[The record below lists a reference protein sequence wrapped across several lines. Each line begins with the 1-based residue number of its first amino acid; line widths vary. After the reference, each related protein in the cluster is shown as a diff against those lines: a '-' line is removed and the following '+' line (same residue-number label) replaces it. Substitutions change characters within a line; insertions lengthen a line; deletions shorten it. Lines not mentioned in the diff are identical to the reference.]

1 MQAIFLLKTLKI
13 PSFTHSKSRSPHD
26 GHQDPC
32 YLSDLLSYSSPLA
45 LSTLGFFCS
54 LNSGTVLLYSH
65 DTENSRSSQMSAG
78 LSPDFLQTSAPSQ
91 HLTEDRHCPST
102 KSARP
107 LPSHDPPPPPAH
119 YMFACLFTSL
129 FAHENVSS
137 KQVGAES
144 ILLSAAFTAPRT
156 MSHTEQVLH
165 KQCLFV
171 S

>member
-1 MQAIFLLKTLKI
+1 MEGFTSAFKNPGTKTMMVVEKGRGICPCPKAPPLTPAFLLVT
-13 PSFTHSKSRSPHD
+13 SPQPQLVSLLFP
-26 GHQDPC
+26 GHR
-32 YLSDLLSYSSPLA
+32 L
-45 LSTLGFFCS
+45 T
-54 LNSGTVLLYSH
+54 SGTWFLL
-65 DTENSRSSQMSAG
+65 ECSSQMSAG
-78 LSPDFLQTSAPSQ
+78 LSLDFLQTSAPSQ

-102 KSARP
+102 ESARP

-119 YMFACLFTSL
+119 YMLACLFTSL

-144 ILLSAAFTAPRT
+144 ILLTAAFTAPRT